1 MCNAIYLQQ
10 FASSQVKP
18 ILPRTQI
25 KVLVQ
30 KMPLSVEHPRAPK
43 KSITKNLPPGNG
55 MHPNIVP
62 PSK

>member
-1 MCNAIYLQQ
+1 MQYNLHAAICKLSSETDFTKNTDQSFGSKNAAICGT
-10 FASSQVKP
+10 SPGS
-18 ILPRTQI
+18 
-25 KVLVQ
+25 
-30 KMPLSVEHPRAPK
+30 K